1 MSSTENI
8 SENILKEQEMEIEK
22 EKEKETTIELQLGDV
37 IHITNPKN
45 EKLNDQTFIIDYID
59 SSKMYLIN
67 VDSLEKSRLKI
78 SGDGIIGDG
87 GITQIAILSRSDTP
101 SYARQND
108 LMPGRWID
116 IHFAG
121 EYPVIITGEISN
133 LEEDM
138 IEIRTVDGDT
148 LYINFDYKGIPEDL
162 PIKIIEIREKPQE
175 PKKVHFPEDVRD
187 EDIRD
192 EDEDIRVEPIANLQK
207 DYRVMPSENIQIT
220 VPIQNVKNQLREFIL
235 RADQIK
241 FGDEELGP
249 IVQFVDVSSHAQR
262 YSIEVQL
269 SDLLDELL
277 STVPSA
283 QRTPRVLNN
292 IHTTIERFK
301 QLRDRFST
309 FDQYGVVETALIN
322 ESTYKPLTQY
332 FKKFKQNLL
341 WILPVVK
348 NIKKIYTN
356 EVSNDEDENND
367 IIYLDIN
374 EDIGKIKELIDNYR
388 SNDVPTDQNKYSLLY
403 SELNS
408 HFTPFN
414 LINEETTNDLLIE
427 RNVDTDLNVIIDNL
441 EEMYSSVFTN
451 NNVRSRR
458 FVIGKYNM
466 GLTKLN
472 TSDVTNSR
480 LITTRVKMTNP
491 DTMSIRS
498 FITLPE
504 PVIRFSKINLPGTS
518 LLDKAN
524 LNQIFVDYWQLL
536 KKKTTMNNVIVE
548 NLDGEIGFNE
558 GNFVNTIKNYVL
570 NLTPEDKRGLT
581 SDQIYSKF
589 VNTIIPKTKVLF
601 ELMKKYITGKL
612 SIVDVVSYLEPFL
625 VYTDD
630 LTYMQYKEIT
640 KFIDEKISEFNKK
653 YIERSRL
660 FQSLNKYSK
669 SNIILTNAFS
679 IISSID
685 IKENVRSDV
694 FDSYEIMIEGNN
706 LRYNYADY
714 TNSELLRKMKIK
726 DNNRLYTSALSVQ
739 SVPLMFPSEYSA
751 LFETEKDKIDKKYE
765 NGLKDDKCGAIII
778 AKQYATIGELQ
789 QDNNK
794 NIYFDKKYDKTNYTL
809 LDGYEKEIITMQPED
824 LKIHIMNDLKKKL
837 KLSEPDADYLSN
849 TLLDGHKKVVDG
861 QYAMLYKKDFM
872 PDYYIRR
879 ANKWVLDS
887 EMVKLNVNTSDSNI
901 LCDLQ
906 EKCINVTNNNNN
918 EDKCISLEADEQSIQ
933 SKLLKDILNEFDE
946 KYRISKDDFVGIV
959 QEKFQENLNLITV
972 LTSIEYNN
980 LLKYNNQKYK
990 LGANIDDDASI
1001 RTISPY
1007 ASLLNL
1013 ILSQKDFV
1021 KKQID
1026 IMRFV
1031 NAYTRDPLTGNFGPL
1046 NQLENEDWLYCTKS
1060 NAALIPIFK
1069 YELAACFINKPN
1081 QEYREFL
1088 DETISRIG
1096 KLSDDGDW
1104 WVDKNSGWQIV
1115 KIDDDID
1122 EGYEEGFKVSS
1133 RSILE
1138 DDAGNKVFSATTKN
1152 IVYDTYENKTISNIV
1167 NALSVAM
1174 GINIE
1179 YQKEFIINCVIT
1191 ALSNTMESEDE
1202 YKQKIKEMAE
1212 KGKKIPSY
1220 EDFYNTGILYYTLG
1234 MFLVAIQAAVP
1245 SVKTRKTH
1253 PGCIRSFN
1261 GHPFE
1266 WNGNLSSLEY
1276 LACVA
1281 FDIRQSGKPWNVL
1294 KGKKSDFIATKIK
1307 ASIDNV
1313 LMTIPEV
1320 ERKFDEKMD
1329 YMLAGNVEK
1338 IPEEHDITNWTQFLP
1353 PLVPF
1358 KIKRLV
1364 NISDEF
1370 KRSLMNDLKS
1380 GSEKQ
1385 REKMLVIDS
1394 KIIQFSL
1401 AIQEKIQ
1408 ELVKKKH
1415 LLLANA
1421 NNEPYIENSCCESKD
1436 GQSTI
1441 EYFAGQEPAI
1451 MEYNEI
1457 VNRLSNIIEDVAKY
1471 SKSGM
1476 FFSTINTKNKY
1487 PPISQNFDEKTIYL
1501 SFIYFCKFKT
1511 LLPISD
1517 DLLPLCTEKPDASLV
1532 SGNLSTEQ
1540 IIQNLK
1546 ESGHKFDNES
1556 FLRLL
1561 QLIGR
1566 KNIINL
1572 DFDKP
1577 YISPITKLLAT
1588 IESIH
1593 DENDEVVEGSLRKLI
1608 TDSLDTFDIASSET
1622 SREIKN
1628 LNDFLLRSKSEM
1640 VEDIKE
1646 FIEKYK
1652 GTEITRS
1659 AFNKFTRTI
1668 DNLSIWGCET
1678 STRVESL
1685 DKISD
1690 DCLYT
1695 TINFYKSFIENF
1707 VTVFPNV
1714 ILNKV
1719 DYENVTMPVYLGL
1732 SKPHSNKIKR
1742 HISDYYKKLK
1752 TFYGVTNIYNILT
1765 KIQRSSK
1772 NLLKLSKETPC
1783 FTSIKNGEK
1792 ILKPVFDERTSRFL
1806 FEYYLLRVIINY
1818 IDLTDDEEMIVTER
1832 DRKPDVN
1839 VEDLFTVS
1847 YLEDKE
1853 TRVDFD
1859 VTMQAKKDTQILSG
1873 NKKGLKQKVAE
1884 LIVAFF
1890 EILNNQKD
1898 VADISYE
1905 EIRDRVFKL
1914 KEGEKDMVTDRLKN
1928 LTDEE
1933 RDADTI
1939 LKINKLGVWSK
1950 GLQKGLTT
1958 YVKETYD
1965 DERDFR
1971 DEMDKIEKNLRKK
1984 NRNIGDDDLEQ
1995 LVGDFIEERDVGND
2009 IEREEYDMRNMGS
2022 DFQDGNDYYEVT
2034 ATGEEI
2040 DWGDE

>member
-8 SENILKEQEMEIEK
+8 SENILKEQEMEIEKEK

-175 PKKVHFPEDVRD
+175 PKKVHFPEDIRDEDVRD
-187 EDIRD
+187 ED
-192 EDEDIRVEPIANLQK
+192 VEPIANLQK

-472 TSDVTNSR
+472 TRDVTNSR

-536 KKKTTMNNVIVE
+536 KKKTTINNVIVE

-933 SKLLKDILNEFDE
+933 SKLLKDI
-946 KYRISKDDFVGIV
+946 
-959 QEKFQENLNLITV
+959 
-972 LTSIEYNN
+972 
-980 LLKYNNQKYK
+980 
-990 LGANIDDDASI
+990 
-1001 RTISPY
+1001 
-1007 ASLLNL
+1007 
-1013 ILSQKDFV
+1013 
-1021 KKQID
+1021 
-1026 IMRFV
+1026 
-1031 NAYTRDPLTGNFGPL
+1031 
-1046 NQLENEDWLYCTKS
+1046 
-1060 NAALIPIFK
+1060 
-1069 YELAACFINKPN
+1069 
-1081 QEYREFL
+1081 
-1088 DETISRIG
+1088 
-1096 KLSDDGDW
+1096 
-1104 WVDKNSGWQIV
+1104 
-1115 KIDDDID
+1115 
-1122 EGYEEGFKVSS
+1122 
-1133 RSILE
+1133 
-1138 DDAGNKVFSATTKN
+1138 
-1152 IVYDTYENKTISNIV
+1152 
-1167 NALSVAM
+1167 
-1174 GINIE
+1174 
-1179 YQKEFIINCVIT
+1179 
-1191 ALSNTMESEDE
+1191 
-1202 YKQKIKEMAE
+1202 
-1212 KGKKIPSY
+1212 
-1220 EDFYNTGILYYTLG
+1220 
-1234 MFLVAIQAAVP
+1234 
-1245 SVKTRKTH
+1245 
-1253 PGCIRSFN
+1253 
-1261 GHPFE
+1261 
-1266 WNGNLSSLEY
+1266 
-1276 LACVA
+1276 
-1281 FDIRQSGKPWNVL
+1281 
-1294 KGKKSDFIATKIK
+1294 
-1307 ASIDNV
+1307 
-1313 LMTIPEV
+1313 
-1320 ERKFDEKMD
+1320 
-1329 YMLAGNVEK
+1329 
-1338 IPEEHDITNWTQFLP
+1338 
-1353 PLVPF
+1353 
-1358 KIKRLV
+1358 
-1364 NISDEF
+1364 
-1370 KRSLMNDLKS
+1370 
-1380 GSEKQ
+1380 
-1385 REKMLVIDS
+1385 
-1394 KIIQFSL
+1394 
-1401 AIQEKIQ
+1401 
-1408 ELVKKKH
+1408 
-1415 LLLANA
+1415 
-1421 NNEPYIENSCCESKD
+1421 
-1436 GQSTI
+1436 
-1441 EYFAGQEPAI
+1441 
-1451 MEYNEI
+1451 
-1457 VNRLSNIIEDVAKY
+1457 
-1471 SKSGM
+1471 
-1476 FFSTINTKNKY
+1476 
-1487 PPISQNFDEKTIYL
+1487 
-1501 SFIYFCKFKT
+1501 
-1511 LLPISD
+1511 
-1517 DLLPLCTEKPDASLV
+1517 
-1532 SGNLSTEQ
+1532 
-1540 IIQNLK
+1540 
-1546 ESGHKFDNES
+1546 
-1556 FLRLL
+1556 
-1561 QLIGR
+1561 
-1566 KNIINL
+1566 
-1572 DFDKP
+1572 
-1577 YISPITKLLAT
+1577 
-1588 IESIH
+1588 
-1593 DENDEVVEGSLRKLI
+1593 
-1608 TDSLDTFDIASSET
+1608 
-1622 SREIKN
+1622 
-1628 LNDFLLRSKSEM
+1628 
-1640 VEDIKE
+1640 
-1646 FIEKYK
+1646 
-1652 GTEITRS
+1652 
-1659 AFNKFTRTI
+1659 
-1668 DNLSIWGCET
+1668 
-1678 STRVESL
+1678 
-1685 DKISD
+1685 
-1690 DCLYT
+1690 
-1695 TINFYKSFIENF
+1695 
-1707 VTVFPNV
+1707 
-1714 ILNKV
+1714 
-1719 DYENVTMPVYLGL
+1719 
-1732 SKPHSNKIKR
+1732 
-1742 HISDYYKKLK
+1742 
-1752 TFYGVTNIYNILT
+1752 
-1765 KIQRSSK
+1765 
-1772 NLLKLSKETPC
+1772 
-1783 FTSIKNGEK
+1783 
-1792 ILKPVFDERTSRFL
+1792 
-1806 FEYYLLRVIINY
+1806 
-1818 IDLTDDEEMIVTER
+1818 
-1832 DRKPDVN
+1832 
-1839 VEDLFTVS
+1839 
-1847 YLEDKE
+1847 
-1853 TRVDFD
+1853 
-1859 VTMQAKKDTQILSG
+1859 
-1873 NKKGLKQKVAE
+1873 
-1884 LIVAFF
+1884 
-1890 EILNNQKD
+1890 
-1898 VADISYE
+1898 
-1905 EIRDRVFKL
+1905 
-1914 KEGEKDMVTDRLKN
+1914 
-1928 LTDEE
+1928 
-1933 RDADTI
+1933 
-1939 LKINKLGVWSK
+1939 
-1950 GLQKGLTT
+1950 
-1958 YVKETYD
+1958 
-1965 DERDFR
+1965 
-1971 DEMDKIEKNLRKK
+1971 
-1984 NRNIGDDDLEQ
+1984 
-1995 LVGDFIEERDVGND
+1995 
-2009 IEREEYDMRNMGS
+2009 
-2022 DFQDGNDYYEVT
+2022 
-2034 ATGEEI
+2034 
-2040 DWGDE
+2040 

>member
-1 MSSTENI
+1 MSSGE
-8 SENILKEQEMEIEK
+8 SENILKDQEKEK
-22 EKEKETTIELQLGDV
+22 EKEKETTVELQLGDV
-37 IHITNPKN
+37 INILNPKN

-59 SSKMYLIN
+59 KSKMYLIN
-67 VDSLEKSRLKI
+67 VDTLDKTRLKI
-78 SGDGIIGDG
+78 SADGIIGDG
-87 GITQIAILSRSDTP
+87 AITQIAILSRSDTP

-108 LMPGRWID
+108 LTPGRWVD

-121 EYPVIITGEISN
+121 EFPLIITGEITN

-138 IEIRTVDGDT
+138 IEIRTMDGDT

-175 PKKVHFPEDVRD
+175 PK
-187 EDIRD
+187 
-192 EDEDIRVEPIANLQK
+192 RVEEEQQVEEEHIENIKDLEK
-207 DYRVMPSENIQIT
+207 DYRMIPTENIQIT
-220 VPIQNVKNQLREFIL
+220 VPIQNVRNQLREFIL
-235 RADQIK
+235 RADQIS

-249 IVQFVDVSSHAQR
+249 IVQFVDVASHAQR

-277 STVPSA
+277 STVPNA

-292 IHTTIERFK
+292 IHITIERFK
-301 QLRDRFST
+301 QLREKFSR
-309 FDQYGVVETALIN
+309 FDQYGVVESALIN

-332 FKKFKQNLL
+332 FKNFKQNLL

-356 EVSNDEDENND
+356 EASSGEDENND

-374 EDIGKIKELIDNYR
+374 EDVNKIKELIANYR
-388 SNDVPTDQNKYSLLY
+388 ANDLPIDQNKYSLLY
-403 SELNS
+403 GELNS
-408 HFTPFN
+408 YFTPFN
-414 LINEETTNDLLIE
+414 LINEETTGDLLIE
-427 RNVDTDLNVIIDNL
+427 KNVEADLNVIIDNL

-458 FVIGKYNM
+458 FIIQKYNM
-466 GLTKLN
+466 GLTRLD
-472 TSDVTNSR
+472 TTDVTNSR

-498 FITLPE
+498 FVTLPE
-504 PVIRFSKINLPGTS
+504 SVIRFSKINLPGTT
-518 LLDKAN
+518 LLDRAN
-524 LNQIFVDYWQLL
+524 LNQIFVEYWQML
-536 KKKTTMNNVIVE
+536 KKKTTMNNVIIE
-548 NLDGEIGFNE
+548 NLDGEIEFNE
-558 GNFVNTIKNYVL
+558 NNFVNTIKNYVL
-570 NLTPEDKRGLT
+570 NLTSEDKRNLT
-581 SDQIYSKF
+581 SEQIYSKF
-589 VNTIIPKTKVLF
+589 VSTIIPKTKVLF
-601 ELMKKYITGKL
+601 DLMKKYITGKL
-612 SIVDVVSYLEPFL
+612 SIVDIVSYLEPFL

-660 FQSLNKYSK
+660 FQNLQRFTKNNLVLK
-669 SNIILTNAFS
+669 NAFS
-679 IISSID
+679 VIAIID
-685 IKENVRSDV
+685 TNENMRSDI
-694 FDSYEIMIEGNN
+694 FDAYDIAIDGNN
-706 LRYNYADY
+706 LKYIYSDY
-714 TNSELLRKMKIK
+714 TNSELLRKIK
-726 DNNRLYTSALSVQ
+726 LKDYSKLYTSGIAIQ
-739 SVPLMFPSEYSA
+739 SAPLMFPSEYSA
-751 LFETEKDKIDKKYE
+751 LFETEKDKINKKYE
-765 NGLKDDKCGAIII
+765 DGQKDDKCEAIII
-778 AKQYATIGELQ
+778 TKQYTSIGELE

-794 NIYFDKKYDKTNYTL
+794 NIYFDKKYDKTNYSL
-809 LDGYEKEIITMQPED
+809 LDAYEKEIVRMQPED
-824 LKIHIMNDLKKKL
+824 LKIHMMNDLKKKL
-837 KLSEPDADYLSN
+837 NLSDKDADYLSN
-849 TLLDGHKKVVDG
+849 TLLDGHKMVIDG

-872 PDYYIRR
+872 PDYYIRK
-879 ANKWVLDS
+879 ANKWVLDN
-887 EMVKLNVNTSDSNI
+887 ERAQNLNINTSDPNI

-906 EKCINVTNNNNN
+906 EKCISVTNKDN
-918 EDKCISLEADEQSIQ
+918 EEKCMSLEVDELGIQ
-933 SKLLKDILNEFDE
+933 QNLLKDILNEFDE
-946 KYRISKDDFVGIV
+946 KYRISKDEFVGTAQV
-959 QEKFQENLNLITV
+959 QFQDNLNVIAL
-972 LTSIEYNN
+972 LTSIENNN

-990 LGANIDDDASI
+990 LGANIDDDSQI
-1001 RTISPY
+1001 KMVSPY
-1007 ASLLNL
+1007 TSLLNL

-1021 KKQID
+1021 KKQMD
-1026 IMRFV
+1026 IIRFV
-1031 NAYTRDPLTGNFGPL
+1031 NAYARPPIRDNLGPL
-1046 NQLENEDWLYCTKS
+1046 NQQENDCWYYCKKS
-1060 NAALIPIFK
+1060 NVPLIPMFK
-1069 YELAACFINKPN
+1069 VELADAYVTGGSFDYENVLEHYK
-1081 QEYREFL
+1081 
-1088 DETISRIG
+1088 TTIG

-1104 WVDKNSGWQIV
+1104 WVDKNSGWQIT
-1115 KIDDDID
+1115 KIDDDAD

-1133 RSILE
+1133 RSIME
-1138 DDAGNKVFSATTKN
+1138 GDAGNKVSSVAKTKN

-1179 YQKEFIINCVIT
+1179 YQKEFIINSVLS
-1191 ALSNTMESEDE
+1191 ALSSTMESEEE
-1202 YKQKIKEMAE
+1202 YKKKIKEMAE

-1234 MFLVAIQAAVP
+1234 MFLIAIQSAIP

-1253 PGCIRSFN
+1253 PGCIRSFS

-1266 WNGNLSSLEY
+1266 FNGDLSSIEY

-1281 FDIRQSGKPWNVL
+1281 FDIRESGKPWNVL
-1294 KGKKSDFIATKIK
+1294 KAKKPDFIVGKIK
-1307 ASIDNV
+1307 GVIDNV
-1313 LMTIPEV
+1313 LIPTVPDV

-1329 YMLAGNVEK
+1329 YILAGNVEQ
-1338 IPEEHDITNWTQFLP
+1338 ISEEHDITNWTQFLP

-1370 KRSLMNDLKS
+1370 KRALMSDLKS
-1380 GSEKQ
+1380 GSENQ
-1385 REKMLVIDS
+1385 REKLLVVDS

-1421 NNEPYIENSCCESKD
+1421 NNEPYIENSCCESKE

-1441 EYFAGQEPAI
+1441 EYFSSQEPAI

-1457 VNRLSNIIEDVAKY
+1457 VNRLANIIQDVMNY

-1476 FFSTINTKNKY
+1476 LYSTINTKNKY
-1487 PPISQNFDEKTIYL
+1487 PPISQNFDEKIIYM
-1501 SFIYFCKFKT
+1501 SFIYFCKFKS
-1511 LLPISD
+1511 LIPIPE
-1517 DLLPLCTEKPDASLV
+1517 DLLPLCTEKPDVSLV
-1532 SGNLSTEQ
+1532 SSNLSLEK

-1546 ESGHKFDNES
+1546 EGGQKFDNES

-1566 KNIINL
+1566 KNIIQL

-1577 YISPITKLLAT
+1577 YVSSITKLLAT
-1588 IESIH
+1588 IETID

-1608 TDSLDTFDIASSET
+1608 TEALDTFDIASSET

-1628 LNDFLLRSKSEM
+1628 LNDFLIRNNEDM
-1640 VEDIKE
+1640 IGDIKD
-1646 FIEKYK
+1646 FIEKHK
-1652 GTEITRS
+1652 GTDITRS
-1659 AFNKFTRTI
+1659 SFNRFTKTI
-1668 DNLSIWGCET
+1668 DNLSKWSCET
-1678 STRVESL
+1678 SKRNEST
-1685 DKISD
+1685 KISD

-1695 TINFYKSFIENF
+1695 TTNFYKSFIANF
-1707 VTVFPNV
+1707 VAIFPNM

-1719 DYENVTMPVYLGL
+1719 DYENVTMPAYLNL
-1732 SKPHSNKIKR
+1732 SKPHSNKIKK

-1752 TFYGVTNIYNILT
+1752 AFYGVPSINNILT
-1765 KIQRSSK
+1765 KIQRSSN

-1783 FTSIKNGEK
+1783 FTSIKYGEK
-1792 ILKPVFDERTSRFL
+1792 VLKPVFDERTSRFL
-1806 FEYYLLRVIINY
+1806 FEYYLLRVFINY
-1818 IDLTDDEEMIVTER
+1818 IDLTDDEDMIVVEKSR
-1832 DRKPDVN
+1832 DVI
-1839 VEDLFTVS
+1839 VEDLFTVA

-1859 VTMQAKKDTQILSG
+1859 ITSQAKKDTQILSG
-1873 NKKGLKQKVAE
+1873 NKKGLKQKIAQ
-1884 LIVAFF
+1884 LIVTFF
-1890 EILNNQKD
+1890 EILDNQKD

-1905 EIRDRVFKL
+1905 EIIDRVFKL

-1971 DEMDKIEKNLRKK
+1971 DEMDKIEKKLRSK
-1984 NRNIGDDDLEQ
+1984 NRNIGDGDLDQMVDDYIEQ
-1995 LVGDFIEERDVGND
+1995 EEIGND
-2009 IEREEYDMRNMGS
+2009 IDREEYDMTNMGT

-2034 ATGEEI
+2034 HAGEEI
-2040 DWGDE
+2040 DWGDD